1 MPENVECVLRPPFA
15 PTRIVREPGGRV
27 RFTSTREG
35 GDAGW
40 WQYVRPVAEM
50 AGDIRE
56 GSSEQR
62 THGLAKPRTAIWAD
76 FPRQSLVFW
85 LFSPNPSFSVPPSAH
100 STFPSKASPTHLHV
114 LFSSNHY

>member
-1 MPENVECVLRPPFA
+1 MAENVECVLRPPFA
-15 PTRIVREPGGRV
+15 PMRIVREPGGRV

-56 GSSEQR
+56 GSSE
-62 THGLAKPRTAIWAD
+62 HMG
-76 FPRQSLVFW
+76 
-85 LFSPNPSFSVPPSAH
+85 
-100 STFPSKASPTHLHV
+100 
-114 LFSSNHY
+114 